1 MDNIKELDILTNPI
15 CPHCGKDVSEY
26 ITNPSTNSR
35 TIDVEKVENNEYGIQ
50 ARWKELYTCPYCG
63 KKFYVVCE
71 H

>member
-1 MDNIKELDILTNPI
+1 MDKIKELDTLTSHI
-15 CPHCGKDVSEY
+15 CPHCGNDVSEY
-26 ITNPSTNSR
+26 MTNPLTNPL
-35 TIDVEKVENNEYGIQ
+35 TIDVEKVVNGKYGIQ